1 MPVLWYCRKGI
12 ILWVLHSAGKAAC
25 TLQVP
30 HVLMRNGV
38 CMYFLSFQLACF
50 CSVCNF
56 QLLYF
61 SRRASQTLGRVI
73 FICSV
78 SWVRW
83 RFSGS
88 LLFVLPSDYR
98 LPLAGNL
105 EIFWTYMVGG
115 TMSWCEEPMRF
126 WHLIMTLLKV
136 KQGHFETPILVLL
149 NFSSIITAKGV

>member
-38 CMYFLSFQLACF
+38 CMYFLSFWLACF
-50 CSVCNF
+50 CSLCNF

-61 SRRASQTLGRVI
+61 SRRVSQTLCRVI

-78 SWVRW
+78 SWVGW

-98 LPLAGNL
+98 LPLAGDL
-105 EIFWTYMVGG
+105 EIFGHYGWRYYELMRG
-115 TMSWCEEPMRF
+115 TNE
-126 WHLIMTLLKV
+126 
-136 KQGHFETPILVLL
+136 ILAS
-149 NFSSIITAKGV
+149 NYDIAKGQTRALWDPHLGSSQFFVYYYS